1 MPSAFCYFPDTRR
14 YLLGFSRQDETLI
27 GRKLL
32 NDKIN
37 KPRLSLNF
45 DSKFVRVWKVE
56 SGEKVCL
63 DDDVV
68 PPSIFYEGSPKNSR
82 ELVSFVPLIFIN
94 CISNAPID
102 YTCAEV
108 KSSRGCPGKDSSTPD
123 WLTLIR
129 FMRSRM
135 WNYLKLLLFSRARN
149 SRTKSSRERRNH
161 NRCIEVHKM
170 LTYKNSGKTNF
181 YTKIF
186 FIISGKCHLWCMRAR
201 VDGKARQKVR
211 QERREAI
218 ANPLHNFPNISQSV

>member
-1 MPSAFCYFPDTRR
+1 MNAFRLFAIFPIRADISSDFHARR
-14 YLLGFSRQDETLI
+14 ETLI

-56 SGEKVCL
+56 SEEKKVCL

-82 ELVSFVPLIFIN
+82 ELVSLVPLIFIN

-108 KSSRGCPGKDSSTPD
+108 KTSLASRGCPGKDSSTPD

-135 WNYLKLLLFSRARN
+135 WNYLKLLLFSRATN

-201 VDGKARQKVR
+201 VDGKAR
-211 QERREAI
+211 
-218 ANPLHNFPNISQSV
+218 